1 MSLYVKRYINYGK
14 VMFSEKINGKYD
26 NFCYSFYE
34 LNNDRIIELQLIE
47 TVTNDEIKN
56 SELFFYETSYILKN
70 RKEINYYLGQ
80 DFFEWFNLSPPFFEI
95 KNSTTPSVKEINCIE
110 QFFYKYVNKV
120 RYQKTNIVHVTS
132 S

>member
-14 VMFSEKINGKYD
+14 VMYSEKINGKYD

-56 SELFFYETSYILKN
+56 SELL
-70 RKEINYYLGQ
+70 
-80 DFFEWFNLSPPFFEI
+80 
-95 KNSTTPSVKEINCIE
+95 
-110 QFFYKYVNKV
+110 
-120 RYQKTNIVHVTS
+120 
-132 S
+132 

>member
-14 VMFSEKINGKYD
+14 VMYSEKINGNYD
-26 NFCYSFYE
+26 NFYYSFYE

-56 SELFFYETSYILKN
+56 SELFFYGTSYILKN

-80 DFFEWFNLSPPFFEI
+80 DFFEWFDLSPPLFEI
-95 KNSTTPSVKEINCIE
+95 INSTTPSVKEISCIE
-110 QFFYKYVNKV
+110 RFFYKYVNKV
-120 RYQKTNIVHVTS
+120 RYQKTNIVHMTS